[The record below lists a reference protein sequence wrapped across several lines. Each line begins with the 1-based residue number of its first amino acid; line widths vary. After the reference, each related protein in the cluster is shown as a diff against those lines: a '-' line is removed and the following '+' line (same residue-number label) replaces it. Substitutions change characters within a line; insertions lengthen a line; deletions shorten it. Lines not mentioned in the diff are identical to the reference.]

1 MVAALLGAFAGLAL
15 MLAALGIY
23 GVLSVLGRAADAQIG
38 VRVALGADPASVLR
52 LVIGDGGRLAA
63 VGIGIGITASIA
75 LTRLLTDL
83 LYGVRPTDSW
93 TFVVGALTL
102 ASAALLACYGPA
114 RRAIRVDPID
124 VLRRD

>member
-1 MVAALLGAFAGLAL
+1 

-23 GVLSVLGRAADAQIG
+23 GVLSYSVAQRTREIG

-63 VGIGIGITASIA
+63 VGIGIGITASVA

-93 TFVVGALTL
+93 TFVAGALTL
-102 ASAALLACYGPA
+102 ASASLLACYGPA
-114 RRAIRVDPID
+114 RRAIRVDPIE